1 MAARPAESLLSRRE
15 ATSPKRFYRGGVPM
29 FGEVL
34 LGLFFL
40 ALGWLCLS
48 HAFRYR
54 RIGYPR
60 LTTRSVERG
69 REDDKPKTVIPITLG
84 ILFLLIGKVLLVMA
98 LVEML

>member
-1 MAARPAESLLSRRE
+1 
-15 ATSPKRFYRGGVPM
+15 M

-48 HAFRYR
+48 HASRHR

-60 LTTRSVERG
+60 LTTRSAERG
-69 REDDKPKTVIPITLG
+69 REDDKPRTVIPIALG
-84 ILFLLIGKVLLVMA
+84 VVSLIIGKVLLVMA
-98 LVEML
+98 LTEML